1 MVWLSGGNMTIL
13 WLFPRGQFCV
23 WTFKNDRMEWG
34 SLFSDKA
41 KSVTFTCWNS
51 SAKVKLGSGREGGIS
66 VAGIGTLGHWR
77 LLICEFMTFH
87 DLCCCSMSFLYVGS
101 IPHSN
106 RICSEF
112 GSNAISSTQRCLTT
126 PGTVKMLGAALAPWQ
141 NALLVSCWTIT
152 SIGGVYGVFVKTRNK
167 GYCQGHAMCWYHR
180 FGFQIRTSAS
190 IPRISCC
197 NGRGLQ
203 WLWYREQPNKGA
215 VLQWRGFQDNDNQQ
229 DQANLSETAA
239 PLPSMPYLLHKFQQH
254 QITKWSIVLQNITQS
269 CLEIFAIFLITK

>member
-152 SIGGVYGVFVKTRNK
+152 SIGGVYGVLWRPETK
-167 GYCQGHAMCWYHR
+167 GIVRVTLCVGIIALAFR
-180 FGFQIRTSAS
+180 FAQ
-190 IPRISCC
+190 
-197 NGRGLQ
+197 
-203 WLWYREQPNKGA
+203 
-215 VLQWRGFQDNDNQQ
+215 VLQFLGYLVAMAGDYNDYGIENNQTKGQ
-229 DQANLSETAA
+229 SCNDGASRTMTTSRIKLICPKLQ
-239 PLPSMPYLLHKFQQH
+239 PHCHPCPIYFIQFQQH

-269 CLEIFAIFLITK
+269 CLEIFVIFW

>member
-1 MVWLSGGNMTIL
+1 
-13 WLFPRGQFCV
+13 
-23 WTFKNDRMEWG
+23 
-34 SLFSDKA
+34 
-41 KSVTFTCWNS
+41 
-51 SAKVKLGSGREGGIS
+51 
-66 VAGIGTLGHWR
+66 
-77 LLICEFMTFH
+77 MTFH

-152 SIGGVYGVFVKTRNK
+152 SIGGVYGVLWRPETK
-167 GYCQGHAMCWYHR
+167 GIVRVTLCVGIIALAFR
-180 FGFQIRTSAS
+180 FAQA
-190 IPRISCC
+190 
-197 NGRGLQ
+197 LQ
-203 WLWYREQPNKGA
+203 FLGYLEQPNKGA

-239 PLPSMPYLLHKFQQH
+239 PLPSMPYLLHTISATSNYKMKH
-254 QITKWSIVLQNITQS
+254 SITKYNTVMFGNI
-269 CLEIFAIFLITK
+269 CDFLITK